1 MREPLHPLQ
10 RRSSSRQIKN
20 ELLLHLDNL
29 RDALGR
35 SLQRQ
40 VKSLN
45 DQLVSLHKRV
55 RHPGHALSQ
64 QRTTLTNL
72 MTNLQRATERHIGY
86 RKSEVRQLR
95 TRLATQHPRQR
106 LTRHQVQAQQ
116 LKQQLQQRIQQ
127 RLRDMRSEVTHQQ
140 KLLASLGPEQILGRG
155 YAIVTGENGAVI
167 RQTTQAKTGDA
178 LRVREVG
185 VGGARD
191 YRNGAPRR
199 LINTSRATVC

>member
-1 MREPLHPLQ
+1 M
-10 RRSSSRQIKN
+10 
-20 ELLLHLDNL
+20 
-29 RDALGR
+29 
-35 SLQRQ
+35 
-40 VKSLN
+40 
-45 DQLVSLHKRV
+45 
-55 RHPGHALSQ
+55 SQ

-140 KLLASLGPEQILGRG
+140 KLLASLGPSRPGRG

-167 RQTTQAKTGDA
+167 RQATQAKTGDA
-178 LRVREVG
+178 LRVKLG
-185 VGGARD
+185 SGA
-191 YRNGAPRR
+191 
-199 LINTSRATVC
+199 LATTVTGHPED